1 MIAYL
6 FQPVRNGEKSRL
18 WSARIRLDGWPKLRH
33 FPLHVTDKRVA
44 DQKMRELI
52 TELERETHGV
62 GVPKATREAQQTP
75 LLVHHAA
82 FLAACESTK
91 LSPNTLNK
99 YRHSLPKLFE
109 RCGWKSLRDVSA
121 PSFMAWRE
129 RSGLLPKTVNDLLGS
144 MRTMLLWMR
153 RTRLILADPL
163 SEVRK
168 VHNDRLGSFRRSL
181 SIEELQ
187 RLLTKSPRHRAVVY
201 QTIVYTGLRRAE
213 MNGLKWDDFKLED
226 AQPHVRVPSSISKN
240 RKESIHYLRP
250 ELVTSL
256 RTFRPADAKPEDF
269 VFRGQMPRI
278 PTFKRDLA
286 AAGIPFEDVRG
297 RRIDL
302 HALRKTYGTML
313 AAAGVSPRVAME
325 LMRHSDMK
333 LTMGVYTDVAQLPM
347 IAETARLPS
356 LSLPNTSVVHG
367 QPEAESPEMRA
378 QLRAQRR
385 AQTGV
390 AAGLGESSPDA
401 TGQTSA
407 LCNPLEINVLGHK
420 KAPCYITG
428 RFLKMERAK
437 RLELSTSS
445 LARKCSTN

>member
-6 FQPVRNGEKSRL
+6 FQPFKNGEKSRL
-18 WSARIRLDGWPKLRH
+18 WSARIRLDGWPKLKY
-33 FPLHVTDKRVA
+33 FPLHVTDRRVA
-44 DQKMRELI
+44 DQKMRELV
-52 TELERETHGV
+52 TELERDAHGV

-75 LLVHHAA
+75 LLEHHAA
-82 FLAACESTK
+82 FLAACESAK

-121 PSFMAWRE
+121 SSFVTWRE

-144 MRTMLLWMR
+144 MRTMLLWMQ
-153 RTRLILADPL
+153 RTRLILIDPL

-181 SIEELQ
+181 SVEELQ
-187 RLLTKSPRHRAVVY
+187 RLLTKSPRRRAVIY

-213 MNGLKWDDFKLED
+213 MNGLKWDDFKLAD
-226 AQPHVRVPSSISKN
+226 SQPYVRVPSSISKN

-250 ELVTSL
+250 ELVASL
-256 RTFRPADAKPEDF
+256 RTLRPAGAKPEDF

-286 AAGIPFEDVRG
+286 AAEIPFADVRG

-302 HALRKTYGTML
+302 HGLRKTYGTML

-356 LSLPNTSVVHG
+356 LSLPNTPIARTTPPG
-367 QPEAESPEMRA
+367 ERKLDA
-378 QLRAQRR
+378 QGDAQRY
-385 AQTGV
+385 AQPRV
-390 AAGLGESSPDA
+390 AAGPSVTHA
-401 TGQTSA
+401 VAAGQNSQ
-407 LCNPLEINVLGHK
+407 LRIPLENVALGHE
-420 KAPCYITG
+420 KAPQDNLR
-428 RFLKMERAK
+428 RFSEMERAK
-437 RLELSTSS
+437 RLELSTST
-445 LARKCSTN
+445 LARWCSTN

>member
-6 FQPVRNGEKSRL
+6 FQPFKNGEKSRL
-18 WSARIRLDGWPKLRH
+18 WSARIRLDGWPKLRY
-33 FPLHVTDKRVA
+33 FPLHVTDRRVA
-44 DQKMRELI
+44 DQKMRELV
-52 TELERETHGV
+52 TELERDAHGV

-75 LLVHHAA
+75 LLKHHAA
-82 FLAACESTK
+82 FLAACESAK

-121 PSFMAWRE
+121 SSFVTWRE

-144 MRTMLLWMR
+144 MRTMLLWMQ
-153 RTRLILADPL
+153 RTRLILTDPL

-181 SIEELQ
+181 SIDELQ
-187 RLLTKSPRHRAVVY
+187 RLLAKSPLRRAVVY
-201 QTIVYTGLRRAE
+201 QTIVYTSLRRAE
-213 MNGLKWDDFKLED
+213 MNGLKWDDFKLAD
-226 AQPHVRVPSSISKN
+226 AQPYVRVPSSISKN

-250 ELVTSL
+250 ELVASL
-256 RTFRPADAKPEDF
+256 RTLRPAGAKPEDF

-286 AAGIPFEDVRG
+286 AAEIPFADVRG

-302 HALRKTYGTML
+302 HGLRKTYGTML

-356 LSLPNTSVVHG
+356 LSLPNTPIARTTPSG
-367 QPEAESPEMRA
+367 ERKLDA
-378 QLRAQRR
+378 QGDAQRD

-390 AAGLGESSPDA
+390 AAGPGVTPSVASGPN
-401 TGQTSA
+401 SA
-407 LCNPLEINVLGHK
+407 LCIPLENVALGHE
-420 KAPCYITG
+420 KAPRDNPR
-428 RFLKMERAK
+428 RFSEMERAK
-437 RLELSTSS
+437 RLELSTPVTAPAIS
-445 LARKCSTN
+445 

>member
-6 FQPVRNGEKSRL
+6 FQPSKNGDKSRL
-18 WSARIRLDGWPKLRH
+18 WSARIRLDGWPKMRY
-33 FPLHVTDKRVA
+33 FPLHVTDRRVA
-44 DQKMRELI
+44 DQKMRELV

-62 GVPKATREAQQTP
+62 GVPKAAREAQQTP
-75 LLVHHAA
+75 LLVHHLA
-82 FLAACESTK
+82 FLAACESAK

-121 PSFMAWRE
+121 PSFISWRE

-181 SIEELQ
+181 SIEDLQ
-187 RLLTKSPRHRAVVY
+187 RLLTKAPRHRAVVY

-213 MNGLKWDDFKLED
+213 MNGLKWDDFKLAD

-250 ELVTSL
+250 ELVASL
-256 RTFRPADAKPEDF
+256 RIFKPDDAKPDDF

-302 HALRKTYGTML
+302 HGLRKTYGTML

-356 LSLPNTSVVHG
+356 LSLPIPQIGRPNPRG
-367 QPEAESPEMRA
+367 DPELDA
-378 QLRAQRR
+378 QGDAQRD

-390 AAGLGESSPDA
+390 AAGPGVTPHVA
-401 TGQTSA
+401 TGQNSP
-407 LCNPLEINVLGHK
+407 LCIPLETVALGHE
-420 KAPCYITG
+420 KAPRG
-428 RFLKMERAK
+428 NPRRFSEMERAK
-437 RLELSTSS
+437 RLELSTST
-445 LARKCSTN
+445 LARWCSTN

>member
-18 WSARIRLDGWPKLRH
+18 WSARVRLDGWPKLRH

-44 DQKMRELI
+44 DQKLRELI

-62 GVPKATREAQQTP
+62 GVPKATREAQQAP
-75 LLVHHAA
+75 LLLHHEA
-82 FLAACESTK
+82 FLTACESAK

-99 YRHSLPKLFE
+99 YRHCLPKLFE

-121 PSFMAWRE
+121 PSFVAWRE

-153 RTRLILADPL
+153 RSRLILADPL

-213 MNGLKWDDFKLED
+213 MNGLKWDDFKLAD
-226 AQPHVRVPSSISKN
+226 AQAHVRVPSSISKN
-240 RKESIHYLRP
+240 RKESIHYLRS
-250 ELVTSL
+250 ELAESL
-256 RTFRPADAKPEDF
+256 RIFRPNDAKPEDF

-302 HALRKTYGTML
+302 HGLRKTYGTML

-356 LSLPNTSVVHG
+356 LPLPNTPAAAIHSK
-367 QPEAESPEMRA
+367 EESPEKRA
-378 QLRAQRR
+378 QLRAQRD

-390 AAGLGESSPDA
+390 AAGPGVSSPDA
-401 TGQTSA
+401 SGQFSA
-407 LCNPLEINVLGHK
+407 LCNPLENVALGHE
-420 KAPCYITG
+420 KAPSVTTG
-428 RFLKMERAK
+428 RFYQMERAK
-437 RLELSTSS
+437 RLELSTST
-445 LARKCSTN
+445 LARWCSTN

>member
-6 FQPVRNGEKSRL
+6 FQPVRDGERSRL
-18 WSARIRLDGWPKLRH
+18 WSARIRLDGWPKLRQ
-33 FPLHVTDKRVA
+33 FPLHVSDKRVA
-44 DQKMRELI
+44 DQKLRELV
-52 TELERETHGV
+52 TDLERETHGV
-62 GVPKATREAQQTP
+62 GVPKAAREALHTS
-75 LLVHHAA
+75 LTDHHAA
-82 FLAACESTK
+82 FMAACISAK
-91 LSPNTLNK
+91 LSKNTLNK
-99 YRHSLPKLFE
+99 YRHSLPKLFA
-109 RCGWKSLRDVSA
+109 RCGWRTPRDVTAS
-121 PSFMAWRE
+121 SFIAWRE

-187 RLLTKSPRHRAVVY
+187 RLLTQSPRHRAVVY
-201 QTIVYTGLRRAE
+201 HTIVYTGLRRAE
-213 MNGLKWDDFKLED
+213 MNGLKWDDLKLAD

-250 ELVTSL
+250 ELVESL
-256 RTFRPADAKPEDF
+256 RVFQPADAKPGDF
-269 VFRGQMPRI
+269 VFRGQLPRI

-286 AAGIPFEDVRG
+286 AAGIPFEDIRG

-302 HALRKTYGTML
+302 HGLRKTYGTML

-333 LTMGVYTDVAQLPM
+333 LTMGVYTDVTQLPM

-356 LSLPNTSVVHG
+356 LTLPNTPLG
-367 QPEAESPEMRA
+367 PSPAAVDAAGMRA
-378 QLRAQRR
+378 QGDSQRD

-390 AAGLGESSPDA
+390 ATGLGVTPSV
-401 TGQTSA
+401 A
-407 LCNPLEINVLGHK
+407 LSQIPALRNPVENVALGHE
-420 KAPCYITG
+420 KAPSVATG

-437 RLELSTSS
+437 RLELSMTVAA
-445 LARKCSTN
+445 LLNA